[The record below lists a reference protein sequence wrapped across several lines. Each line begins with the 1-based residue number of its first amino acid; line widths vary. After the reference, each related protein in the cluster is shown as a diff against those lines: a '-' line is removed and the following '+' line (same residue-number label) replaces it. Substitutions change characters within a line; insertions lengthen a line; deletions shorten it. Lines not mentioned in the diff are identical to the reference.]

1 MFGNRER
8 DRDAPQDQTVQQ
20 PQTHSQPVA
29 PARERRTD
37 TVIGQGTHFNGTLRV
52 DGSLTIHG
60 EFEGAV
66 TCTGHL
72 VVGKTGKVTAD
83 LDVGS
88 TLIGGKVEGSVRA
101 KDRVELQTASLLKGD
116 VHAKSFVIQDGC
128 SFQGNCTMG
137 NAAEFERSG
146 GQDSKTGPEVGI
158 LKQA

>member
-8 DRDAPQDQTVQQ
+8 EKEKDMPQEKHPT
-20 PQTHSQPVA
+20 PQATPV
-29 PARERRTD
+29 RERRTD
-37 TVIGQGTHFNGTLRV
+37 TVIGQGTSMNGSLQV
-52 DGSLTIHG
+52 EGSLTIHG
-60 EFEGAV
+60 EFEGTV
-66 TCTGHL
+66 TCSGHL
-72 VVGKTGKVTAD
+72 VVGKSGRVKAD

-101 KDRVELQTASLLKGD
+101 KDRVELQTASILKGD

-137 NAAEFERSG
+137 NAADLERPIS
-146 GQDSKTGPEVGI
+146 QDSKSGPDVGI

>member
-1 MFGNRER
+1 MFGSKERER
-8 DRDAPQDQTVQQ
+8 EMPQD
-20 PQTHSQPVA
+20 PVREPSPPPAA
-29 PARERRTD
+29 PVRERRTD
-37 TVIGQGTHFNGTLRV
+37 TVIGQGTSFNGTLRV

-60 EFEGAV
+60 EFEGSL
-66 TCTGHL
+66 TCSGHL

-137 NAAEFERSG
+137 NAAELERSMS
-146 GQDSKTGPEVGI
+146 QDSNPTPEAGI
-158 LKQA
+158 VKKVA

>member
-1 MFGNRER
+1 M
-8 DRDAPQDQTVQQ
+8 QQSQTQQ
-20 PQTHSQPVA
+20 PAAPV
-29 PARERRTD
+29 RERRTD
-37 TVIGQGTHFNGTLRV
+37 TVIGQGTCFNGTLRV

-60 EFEGAV
+60 EFEGSL
-66 TCTGHL
+66 TCSGHL
-72 VVGKTGKVTAD
+72 VVGKTGRVTAD

-137 NAAEFERSG
+137 NAADFDRPMS
-146 GQDSKTGPEVGI
+146 QDSKSTPEVGI